1 HPFEPCQI
9 GSIVLRHLLVPT
21 VEGRRSFG
29 TTARSMGI
37 SRPLAS
43 AASRVLLGL
52 MERVADRVRSHRM
65 PPSDLSRECRFDGS
79 QCRTPIIPPAKRPPC
94 NRPHSVAAF
103 SRRTLSGGR
112 AAMEAG
118 YLGVGNMGQPMA
130 EKLLDGG
137 HGLTVFDIS
146 EAAMEPLLLRQAKR
160 AASPKDLADRCEIV
174 FVSLAA
180 FRAVAFGPEGL
191 VNGKTMKLLVNT
203 CTVGVPFVKEIE
215 QAMATQGVTVVDCP
229 ISGGPPGARAGTL
242 SVMVSG
248 DPAAVERIRPM
259 ISLWGRTLNVAG
271 DKPGAAQVLKL
282 TNNILSA
289 VALAATAEAFVM
301 GAKGGLDPEVMLAAI
316 NAGSGRNSATEA
328 KFPAAVLT
336 RSFDYG
342 AEMHILMKDID
353 LAIAQGEELGVPMWV
368 CQAARLV
375 FKHAMHKGAARED
388 LTAIVKYVERDA
400 GFALPKTR

>member
-1 HPFEPCQI
+1 
-9 GSIVLRHLLVPT
+9 
-21 VEGRRSFG
+21 
-29 TTARSMGI
+29 
-37 SRPLAS
+37 
-43 AASRVLLGL
+43 
-52 MERVADRVRSHRM
+52 
-65 PPSDLSRECRFDGS
+65 
-79 QCRTPIIPPAKRPPC
+79 
-94 NRPHSVAAF
+94 
-103 SRRTLSGGR
+103 
-112 AAMEAG
+112 MEAG

-174 FVSLAA
+174 FVSLPTLAAFRAVAFGPDGLAEGRAMKIVFVSLAA

-191 VNGKTMKLLVNT
+191 VSGKTMKLLVNT